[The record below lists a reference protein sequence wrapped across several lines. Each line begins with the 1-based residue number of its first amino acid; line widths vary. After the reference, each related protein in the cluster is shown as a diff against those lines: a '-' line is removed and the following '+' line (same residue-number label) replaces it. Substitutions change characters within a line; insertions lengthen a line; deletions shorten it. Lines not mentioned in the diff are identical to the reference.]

1 MQHDDVHAR
10 LSDWRRYER
19 QIERLHRLHL
29 FRPTLDVVQQDG
41 VSLERIVSS
50 RRTVAKLLA
59 RTVAA
64 GAYRFEPA
72 TLREII
78 TDHKVRTFFA
88 YRITDLI
95 VNGVVADLL
104 DELMAPELSDGL
116 YSYRP
121 GRSWWTGVSSFAAYV
136 REHRKARS
144 DVLTRGVYVLR
155 RDVEAYADL
164 IPMGPDSAVWTHVRE
179 LLQARGAPPVGP
191 AEWRLIESVVRP
203 EILIDS
209 GVAVRTCG
217 VPLGQPIG
225 CTILNL
231 YLSRLDRQ
239 LDGVPDGFYARYCD
253 DLIFAHP
260 QANIARAAD
269 RLIRESLS
277 ELRLRVNAKKSR
289 TAYLTAAGRASLD
302 WPEAR
307 GTSCVPALGL
317 NVSADGTVSLSSNKL
332 RRLLRDT
339 EARAIRT
346 AASLPKDD
354 RDERGRVVCAALN
367 RALDPR
373 PHPFQQ
379 ASASV
384 LRRAVTDRRQ
394 LRELDLLLARTAVG
408 AVTGYA
414 GARAFRSVSY
424 RTVRTDWGLRSLL
437 HERNRHGK

>member
-1 MQHDDVHAR
+1 MDVHAC

-29 FRPTLDVVQQDG
+29 FTPALDVLQQDG

-50 RRTVAKLLA
+50 RRKVAKLLA
-59 RTVAA
+59 RTVA
-64 GAYRFEPA
+64 GGGYRFEPA

-88 YRITDLI
+88 YRITDLV

-104 DELMAPELSDGL
+104 DELMTPELSERL

-136 REHRKARS
+136 REHRKTRS
-144 DVLTRGVYVLR
+144 DVLNRGVHVVR

-164 IPMGPDSAVWTHVRE
+164 IPMGPGSAVWTMVRD
-179 LLQARGAPPVGP
+179 LLEPPGSPRLGA
-191 AEWRLIESVVRP
+191 ADWRLIESVIRP
-203 EILIDS
+203 EILID
-209 GVAVRTCG
+209 GGLAVRACG

-225 CTILNL
+225 CSILNL

-239 LDGVPDGFYARYCD
+239 LDRVPGGFYARYCD

-260 QANIARAAD
+260 QANVARAAD
-269 RLIRESLS
+269 RLIQESLA
-277 ELRLRVNAKKSR
+277 ELRLRVNARKSR
-289 TAYLTAAGRASLD
+289 TFYLTASGRASVD
-302 WPEAR
+302 WPAAR

-339 EARAIRT
+339 EARAVRT
-346 AASLPKDD
+346 AASLPKGD
-354 RDERGRVVCAALN
+354 RDERGRVVCAVLN

-379 ASASV
+379 PSATL

-394 LRELDLLLARTAVG
+394 LRQLDLLLARTAVG

-414 GARAFRSVSY
+414 GARAFRSVPY
-424 RTVRTDWGLRSLL
+424 RTVRMSWGLRSLL